1 MLSLFVC
8 MHALLIITGYWC
20 MFYTMISFFYVFQFG
35 VMLDVYKFCFFA
47 LIVSFILLRSYILT
61 ANELFDFF

>member
-35 VMLDVYKFCFFA
+35 VMLDVYNILFFCSHRFIYFA
-47 LIVSFILLRSYILT
+47 AFIH
-61 ANELFDFF
+61 FDG